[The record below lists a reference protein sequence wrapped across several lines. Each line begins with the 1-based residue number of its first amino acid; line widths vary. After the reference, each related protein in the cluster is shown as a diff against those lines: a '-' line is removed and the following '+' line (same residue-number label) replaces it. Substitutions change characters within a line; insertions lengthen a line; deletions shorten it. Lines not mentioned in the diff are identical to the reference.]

1 MVDPR
6 FQMAHHG
13 EVLSLL
19 GDIWPSLERVKLPRT
34 LAEIAADIR
43 AIEQEAEGLLDGLLA
58 GAG

>member
-43 AIEQEAEGLLDGLLA
+43 AIEQEEGLLDGLLV